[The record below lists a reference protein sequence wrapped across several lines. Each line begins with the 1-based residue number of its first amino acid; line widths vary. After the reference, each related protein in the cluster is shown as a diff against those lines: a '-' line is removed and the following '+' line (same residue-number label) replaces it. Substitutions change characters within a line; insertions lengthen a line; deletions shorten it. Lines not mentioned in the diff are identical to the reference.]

1 MPLIIL
7 DRDGVINVDSD
18 AYIKNADEWLP
29 IPGSLEAIA
38 KLSQHGYTIAV
49 ATNQSGIARGLF
61 DLDDLEAMHSKLQDG
76 VAVFG
81 GNVAG
86 IFYCPHG
93 PDENCDCR
101 KPKTALLTAIENE
114 IGLSVKGA
122 PFIGD
127 SLKDLEAGLAKGCL
141 PFLVRT
147 GKGEKTAEQLPE
159 SMRGDIKIFS
169 DLANAADYIIE
180 NISLN

>member
-1 MPLIIL
+1 MPLVIL

-18 AYIKNADEWLP
+18 AYIKNAEEWIA

-38 KLSQHGYTIAV
+38 KLSTHGFTVVV

-61 DLDDLEAMHSKLQDG
+61 DLDDLEAMHTKLQDG
-76 VAVFG
+76 VAELG

-93 PDENCDCR
+93 PDENCECR
-101 KPKTALLTAIENE
+101 KPGTALLTAIENE
-114 IGLSVKGA
+114 IGLPVAGA

-127 SLKDLEAGLAKGCL
+127 SLKDLQAGIEKGCL
-141 PFLVRT
+141 PYLVKT
-147 GKGEKTAEQLPE
+147 GKGKKTLNQLDQL
-159 SMRGDIKIFS
+159 SDDSRSKVQVFS
-169 DLANAADYIIE
+169 DLSDAVNAII
-180 NISLN
+180 